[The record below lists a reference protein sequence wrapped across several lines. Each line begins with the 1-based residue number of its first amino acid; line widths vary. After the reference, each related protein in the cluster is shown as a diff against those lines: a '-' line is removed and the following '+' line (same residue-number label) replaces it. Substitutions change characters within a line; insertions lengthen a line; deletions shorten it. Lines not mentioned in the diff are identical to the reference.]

1 MGGSWTSICLVPVAC
16 AMLCGA
22 VNGRQLSK
30 LPAPDSKLNIYALP
44 IGQGDCTIIQCPANS
59 GVQHYT
65 GFNYNQLKRSRSND
79 RLGTLRSA
87 KRQKSGPSSSSFSQ
101 SMTQSPP
108 PTLLTVVDMGA
119 VGRKYMSE
127 ENLSSFL
134 GDQKRYIEVVTISHP
149 DADHYNYIP
158 SVLPISTL
166 SALKGVYIGC
176 TKNQYSGDEYG
187 ESTMRGWLSAA
198 ENSGKLIFGDGKKCT
213 SSPNECPAIEIC
225 GGVATLR
232 MLGANM
238 GDTECCSQY
247 RNSNSLVLRLEY
259 GRFKLLLPGD
269 FQDISKGSSGVQ
281 RDLINAWPNGG
292 IQADFY
298 KVAHH
303 GAYQGGSSSTTK
315 ANKDHFLQAVSP
327 KYAFSSSAA
336 PPNSYSHPHCGLYYR
351 LRDLGSIARGRSLR
365 NPQTY
370 YTCGRGRGVDETIRN
385 NNYGI
390 YSTSPRSDQPT
401 IIHIATDGRTS
412 SIRPIPYRST

>member
-22 VNGRQLSK
+22 VNGLQLSK
-30 LPAPDSKLNIYALP
+30 LPVPNSKLNIYALP

-59 GVQHYT
+59 DVQQFT
-65 GFNYNQLKRSRSND
+65 GANYGPRRSQRV
-79 RLGTLRSA
+79 A
-87 KRQKSGPSSSSFSQ
+87 RQRFRY
-101 SMTQSPP
+101 SPYRRTP

-127 ENLSSFL
+127 KNLYSFL

-158 SVLPISTL
+158 SVLPIDTL

-176 TKNQYSGDEYG
+176 TKNQYRGDEYD
-187 ESTMRGWLSAA
+187 ESTMRGWLSAV

-213 SSPNECPAIEIC
+213 NSPNRCPEIKIC
-225 GGVATLR
+225 GRLATLR

-259 GRFKLLLPGD
+259 KNFKLLLPGD

-315 ANKDHFLQAVSP
+315 ANKDHFLQAVRP

-351 LRDLGSIARGRSLR
+351 LRLLPSIARGSSLR

-412 SIRPIPYRST
+412 SIRPILYRST

>member
-16 AMLCGA
+16 AMLCGV
-22 VNGRQLSK
+22 VNGLQLSK
-30 LPAPDSKLNIYALP
+30 LPTPDPKLNIYALP

-59 GVQHYT
+59 DVQRYT
-65 GFNYNQLKRSRSND
+65 GANYGPRRSQRIARQRFRYSPFNRR
-79 RLGTLRSA
+79 T
-87 KRQKSGPSSSSFSQ
+87 
-101 SMTQSPP
+101 P

-176 TKNQYSGDEYG
+176 TKGQYCGDEYN

-198 ENSGKLIFGDGKKCT
+198 ENSGKLMFGDGNKCT
-213 SSPNECPAIEIC
+213 SSPRCPAIEIC

-238 GDTECCSQY
+238 GDTECSSQY

-259 GRFKLLLPGD
+259 GLFKLLLPGD
-269 FQDISKGSSGVQ
+269 FQDISKGSNSGVQ
-281 RDLINAWPNGG
+281 RELINAWATGG

-303 GAYQGGSSSTTK
+303 GAYQGGSSTTTK
-315 ANKDHFLQAVSP
+315 ANKDHFLQAVNP

-336 PPNSYSHPHCGLYYR
+336 PPNSYSHPHCGLYER
-351 LRDLGSIARGRSLR
+351 LIQLTPITHGTSLR

-370 YTCGRGRGVDETIRN
+370 YTCGTGRGTAETILN

-401 IIHIATDGRTS
+401 IIHIATDGKTS
-412 SIRPIPYRST
+412 SIEPIPYRST

>member
-16 AMLCGA
+16 AMLCGV
-22 VNGRQLSK
+22 VNGLQLSE
-30 LPAPDSKLNIYALP
+30 LPAPNSKLNIYALP

-59 GVQHYT
+59 DVQHYT
-65 GFNYNQLKRSRSND
+65 GANRYGPRRSQRVARQRFRFSPFNRR
-79 RLGTLRSA
+79 T
-87 KRQKSGPSSSSFSQ
+87 
-101 SMTQSPP
+101 P

-127 ENLSSFL
+127 ENLSRFL
-134 GDQKRYIEVVTISHP
+134 GYQKRYIEVVTISHP

-166 SALKGVYIGC
+166 SSLRGVYIGC

-198 ENSGKLIFGDGKKCT
+198 EDSGKLIFGDGKKCT
-213 SSPNECPAIEIC
+213 NSPDRCPEIKIC

-281 RDLINAWPNGG
+281 RELINAWPNGG

-336 PPNSYSHPHCGLYYR
+336 PPNSYSHPHCGLYDR
-351 LRDLGSIARGRSLR
+351 LRLLPSIARGRSLR

-370 YTCGRGRGVDETIRN
+370 YTCGRGRGIFETIRN